1 MATSP
6 NSNLYNFRCN
16 DTSPRV
22 LYPHNNFPALY
33 EYWTVTRVTLT
44 RVYMKPSHYDTYPHC
59 YNTSPHCTVTE
70 NALTHLLGLGLTCL
84 ELLMERLARQSSL
97 SGLSFGLSF
106 FLGPLLAWL

>member
-6 NSNLYNFRCN
+6 ISNLYNFRCN
-16 DTSPRV
+16 GTFPCDTYPRV

-70 NALTHLLGLGLTCL
+70 NALTHLLGLGLTYL
-84 ELLMERLARQSSL
+84 DLASD
-97 SGLSFGLSF
+97 GLFG
-106 FLGPLLAWL
+106 